1 MIPSYLL
8 SGTIVLLATSL
19 ASAGPCRLSSIAS
32 SSTISIIET
41 SLQSSET
48 QTATEIITTRET
60 SSTASVDTIQTDTT
74 TTELSIATTAVETT
88 TGMTSDAAT
97 TAAATTTTTAAEPL
111 QTVKLVAIGSN
122 DPSLSPAGGIGFS
135 EIGTVTTD
143 LQAINFSANPASTLV
158 FTISELTGQ
167 VKVGNGPSEGKWAFY
182 MKANIDYSA
191 VFIVDA
197 AYGRENGFAPV
208 KCQAVNANGYQ
219 SFQCKYNDVQDA
231 EFWTCASRLFLV
243 KPGVD
248 FTRRCPNAGTSYKV
262 PVIQALEV

>member
-8 SGTIVLLATSL
+8 SGTIVLLATGL
-19 ASAGPCRLSSIAS
+19 ASAGPCRPSSIAS
-32 SSTISIIET
+32 SSAISVIET

-48 QTATEIITTRET
+48 QTATETITTSEVR
-60 SSTASVDTIQTDTT
+60 STASVDTT
-74 TTELSIATTAVETT
+74 TTELSVATTVVETT
-88 TGMTSDAAT
+88 TGMTSDPAT

-111 QTVKLVAIGSN
+111 QTVKLVAISSS

-135 EIGTVTTD
+135 EIGTITAD
-143 LQAINFSANPASTLV
+143 LQAINFNANPASTLV

-182 MKANIDYSA
+182 IKANVDYSA
-191 VFIVDA
+191 IFIVDA

-208 KCQAVNANGYQ
+208 NCQAVNANGYQ

-248 FTRRCPNAGTSYKV
+248 FTRRCPNAQTTYKI
-262 PVIQALEV
+262 PIIQLIDV

>member
-19 ASAGPCRLSSIAS
+19 ASAGPSSIAS
-32 SSTISIIET
+32 SSAISVIET

-48 QTATEIITTRET
+48 QTATEIIITREA
-60 SSTASVDTIQTDTT
+60 STTVPT

-97 TAAATTTTTAAEPL
+97 TTTTAAEPL
-111 QTVKLVAIGSN
+111 QTVQLVAIGSN
-122 DPSLSPAGGIGFS
+122 DPSLAVSNGIGFS
-135 EIGTVTTD
+135 EIATVVED
-143 LQAINFSANPASTLV
+143 MEAINFKSDPSSSLV

-167 VKVGNGPSEGKWAFY
+167 VKVGNGPSEGKSAFY
-182 MKANIDYSA
+182 IKANIDYSA
-191 VFIVDA
+191 IFIVDA
-197 AYGRENGFAPV
+197 AYGRDNGFTPV
-208 KCQAVNANGYQ
+208 NCRAVDANGYQ
-219 SFQCKYNDVQDA
+219 SFQCKYDDVQDA
-231 EFWTCASRLFLV
+231 DFWTCASRLFLV

-262 PVIQALEV
+262 PVIQAFEV

>member
-8 SGTIVLLATSL
+8 SGTIVLLATGL
-19 ASAGPCRLSSIAS
+19 ASAGPCRPSSIAS
-32 SSTISIIET
+32 SSAISVIET

-48 QTATEIITTRET
+48 QTATETITTREAG
-60 SSTASVDTIQTDTT
+60 STASVDTIQTDTT
-74 TTELSIATTAVETT
+74 TTELSVVTTAVETT
-88 TGMTSDAAT
+88 TGMTSDPAT

-111 QTVKLVAIGSN
+111 QTVKLVAIGSS

-135 EIGTVTTD
+135 EIGTITAD
-143 LQAINFSANPASTLV
+143 LQAINFNANPASTLV

-182 MKANIDYSA
+182 IKANIDYSA
-191 VFIVDA
+191 IFIVDA

-208 KCQAVNANGYQ
+208 NCQAVNANGYQ

-248 FTRRCPNAGTSYKV
+248 FTRRCPNAGVSYKV
-262 PVIQALEV
+262 PIIQALDV